1 MPALDFDI
9 VEWLG
14 VLASWSV
21 FNVVQLCSVHASA
34 SPVDFIAVIAMHLQ
48 MLWRPAPCPSLLDF
62 TPTPLQGDVGS
73 GNVLEYILMRSH
85 KYELNEWFEHVWESI
100 SHAFPGIKMAHGP
113 C

>member
-1 MPALDFDI
+1 MPVLDFDI

-48 MLWRPAPCPSLLDF
+48 MLWRPGTMPQFIGFHPHTLA
-62 TPTPLQGDVGS
+62 
-73 GNVLEYILMRSH
+73 R
-85 KYELNEWFEHVWESI
+85 
-100 SHAFPGIKMAHGP
+100 
-113 C
+113 